1 MWLYSARRQRGSTV
15 CTGFKAA
22 LPWETNIT
30 VWGLRHLPQTH
41 LQSPRDNAV
50 LPAVPA
56 SSSPEQHNTVTAPAT
71 GLLRP
76 AARDKDPGA
85 GSIVEDDAP
94 AMTWRG
100 PPGTGTTPNEIRGSN
115 SICPRHLPTLVECK
129 EWKCCWIHRYLILS
143 KVEILQVEGSFT
155 SSSPELQ

>member
-1 MWLYSARRQRGSTV
+1 MWLNSARRQRGSTV

-41 LQSPRDNAV
+41 LQSPRNNAV

-56 SSSPEQHNTVTAPAT
+56 SSGPEQYDAVAASAT

-100 PPGTGTTPNEIRGSN
+100 PPGTGTTPSSNRGSD
-115 SICPRHLPTLVECK
+115 SISPYHHPALMECK
-129 EWKCCWIHRYLILS
+129 ERKCCWIHRFLILS
-143 KVEILQVEGSFT
+143 KVDFFLIEGSIT